1 MKIGKFNFQ
10 RLAISNSKLFIPK
23 SKMILKSKTS
33 IIFVGKPNPTDETL
47 GLDLAQIEQLVK
59 LLSENG
65 IAVKLTVAEL
75 NNLPPDDNIVQAVHE
90 FEMNNPGKE
99 DMGFIILD
107 KKLI

>member
-1 MKIGKFNFQ
+1 MK
-10 RLAISNSKLFIPK
+10 
-23 SKMILKSKTS
+23 LKSKTS
-33 IIFVGKPNPTDETL
+33 ITFVGKPNPTDETL
-47 GLDLAQIEQLVK
+47 GLDLEQIEQMVK
-59 LLSENG
+59 LLRENG
-65 IAVKLTVAEL
+65 IVVKLTVAEL